1 MSSKNLIVGLPLATG
16 STLISVALLNSTLL
30 EGAFIMEWMGAFLAF
45 YGLSYLTGPRTSI
58 ALSGAVLVAGS
69 LGDIILLGG
78 LTPLNWTL
86 VNYMVFVHSAAGAL
100 VGYTVKRVA
109 YPEN

>member
-1 MSSKNLIVGLPLATG
+1 MSSREIVAGLPLATG
-16 STLISVALLNSTLL
+16 SALISVALLNSTPL
-30 EGAFIMEWMGAFLAF
+30 EGAFILEWMGAFLTF

-58 ALSGAVLVAGS
+58 ALSGAVLLAGS
-69 LGDIILLGG
+69 LGDMILLGG

-100 VGYTVKRVA
+100 MGQAVKRVA
-109 YPEN
+109 YPEE

>member
-1 MSSKNLIVGLPLATG
+1 MSRREIVAGLPLATG

-30 EGAFIMEWMGAFLAF
+30 KGAFIIEWMGVFLAF
-45 YGLSYLTGPRTSI
+45 YGLSYLTEPRTSI
-58 ALSGAVLVAGS
+58 ALSGAILLAGS

-78 LTPLNWTL
+78 LTPMNWTL

-100 VGYTVKRVA
+100 MGYAVKRGV